1 MFCCAD
7 SIHRTQVVADLAG
20 ICKEGAAAGDRDRK
34 GGFWAIEAADETGGG
49 ERLAEEKK
57 NKGDFERGGAG
68 NRVVM
73 TDEQMEI
80 LRRQI
85 AAYATICE
93 QLVEMHKAVTARR
106 DSLAGMRLGAFYDG
120 PLISSSGQ
128 TIAARQRWTP
138 TALQLQILETMFH
151 HGKGPPRSKQK
162 IKQITKELSRHG
174 QISESNV
181 CNWFQNRKARLK
193 RKQMA
198 ALASN
203 TESEVE
209 ADEESPNEN
218 EPSHR
223 ESLPLG
229 SDNSR
234 YIRQLDDGVH
244 PLASQLNQMQGA
256 HHSNDGLK
264 SSSSLEHLTYENVLS
279 MPSRFFACSIRLTLY
294 HPGRNNLSCWPM
306 NAGIEHHMMGKF
318 DIPNFSPYRFEENY
332 SIIN

>member
-20 ICKEGAAAGDRDRK
+20 ICKEGAAAGDRDRR

-49 ERLAEEKK
+49 ERLAEEKIREGILK
-57 NKGDFERGGAG
+57 EA
-68 NRVVM
+68 VM

-106 DSLAGMRLGAFYDG
+106 DSLAGQYFLIPRVVISRVLTPQTILKHCSLCCGVVILGMRLGAFYDG

-151 HGKGPPRSKQK
+151 QGKGPPRSKQK

-279 MPSRFFACSIRLTLY
+279 MPR
-294 HPGRNNLSCWPM
+294 
-306 NAGIEHHMMGKF
+306 IEHHMMSKF
-318 DIPNFSPYRFEENY
+318 DIPSFSPYRFEENY

>member
-1 MFCCAD
+1 MG
-7 SIHRTQVVADLAG
+7 SYSSS
-20 ICKEGAAAGDRDRK
+20 
-34 GGFWAIEAADETGGG
+34 GGG
-49 ERLAEEKK
+49 ERNGGARE
-57 NKGDFERGGAG
+57 GRGGESMG
-68 NRVVM
+68 EGVLYLKVM

-151 HGKGPPRSKQK
+151 QGKGPPRSKQK

-279 MPSRFFACSIRLTLY
+279 MPR
-294 HPGRNNLSCWPM
+294 
-306 NAGIEHHMMGKF
+306 IEHHMMSKF
-318 DIPNFSPYRFEENY
+318 DIPSFSPYRFEENY